1 MTVSSH
7 KNKIF
12 FNLSLAFSLIL
23 ILSNLVAASRLV
35 VTPYFTIPGGLLFYP
50 LTFVISNI
58 VNEIFGPEK
67 TRHMIFSAFVGNI
80 FCLIFLQIVS
90 LLPASSAAIADAWH
104 TLFDISPIAFI
115 ASFTAFSVSQQLD
128 IISFHFFKRRF
139 PRSSPW
145 IRNNASSML
154 SQMVDTLIVDLG
166 VVYIGMHLS
175 FTKTLQIMTCSYLYK
190 VFFSLATTPIFYMGV
205 RRISNIYKDNV
216 KTKYETLV

>member
-1 MTVSSH
+1 MSSH
-7 KNKIF
+7 KNKTF
-12 FNLSLAFSLIL
+12 FNLSLTFSLIL
-23 ILSNLVAASRLV
+23 ILSNLVAASRLI

-67 TRHMIFSAFVGNI
+67 TRHMVFSAFAGNML
-80 FCLIFLQIVS
+80 CLIFLQIVS
-90 LLPASSAAIADAWH
+90 LLPASSIEIANAWH
-104 TLFDISPIAFI
+104 ILFDVSPIAFI

-139 PRSSPW
+139 PKSSPW

-190 VFFSLATTPIFYMGV
+190 VFFILATTPIFYLGI
-205 RRISNIYKDNV
+205 RRIPRIYKDNME
-216 KTKYETLV
+216 TKHETLI

>member
-1 MTVSSH
+1 MSFH

-12 FNLSLAFSLIL
+12 FNLSLTFSLIL
-23 ILSNLVAASRLV
+23 ILSNLVAASKLI

-50 LTFVISNI
+50 ITFVISNI

-67 TRHMIFSAFVGNI
+67 TRHMVLSAFTGNI
-80 FCLIFLQIVS
+80 LCLIFLQIVS
-90 LLPASSAAIADAWH
+90 LLPASSIEIANAWH
-104 TLFDISPIAFI
+104 ILFDISPIAFI

-128 IISFHFFKRRF
+128 ILSFHFFKRRF
-139 PRSSPW
+139 PKASPW

-166 VVYIGMHLS
+166 IVYIGMRMS
-175 FTKTLQIMTCSYLYK
+175 FTKTLQIMTYSYLYK
-190 VFFSLATTPIFYMGV
+190 VFFTLATTPVFYIGI
-205 RRISNIYKDNV
+205 RRISNIYKDSV

>member
-1 MTVSSH
+1 MSSY

-12 FNLSLAFSLIL
+12 FNLSLTFSLIL
-23 ILSNLVAASRLV
+23 ILSNLVATSRLI

-67 TRHMIFSAFVGNI
+67 TRYMVFSAFTGNI
-80 FCLIFLQIVS
+80 LCLIFLQIVS
-90 LLPASSAAIADAWH
+90 LLPASSLEIANAWH
-104 TLFDISPIAFI
+104 ILFDISPIAFI
-115 ASFTAFSVSQQLD
+115 ASFTAFSISQQLD
-128 IISFHFFKRRF
+128 ITSFHFFKRNC
-139 PRSSPW
+139 PKLSPW

-205 RRISNIYKDNV
+205 RRISRIYKDSI
-216 KTKYETLV
+216 KTKHETLV